1 MSRTTASDRVSSN
14 QLRTFGFLALG
25 MALPTAL
32 FTLPAI
38 AGRFS
43 NGKTFF
49 ERAPQLLRAAA
60 SNVTATV
67 PGATYEFTLTVPAD
81 AGESLQSL
89 FISQDA
95 NREAVQFSGKQ
106 LAFAGDRYKAGPAVT
121 LAKVV
126 RSQPDTGETKVVFD
140 PPIQPGTT
148 VTVALEAKSNPSSGA
163 YLFGLTAYPAGE
175 NGIGQFLGYGRLHF
189 YNSTR

>member
-1 MSRTTASDRVSSN
+1 MIRTIASVRVSLN
-14 QLRTFGFLALG
+14 QFRILGFLALG

-49 ERAPQLLRAAA
+49 ERSPQLLRAAA

-67 PGATYEFTLTVPAD
+67 PGVTYEFTLTVPAD
-81 AGESLQSL
+81 AGAPLQSL
-89 FISQDA
+89 FIDQNA

-106 LAFAGDRYKAGPAVT
+106 LAFAGDRYEAGPVVT

-126 RSQPDTGETKVVFD
+126 DSKPTTGETKVVFD

-148 VTVALEAKSNPSSGA
+148 VTIALEAKSNPSSGA

-175 NGIGQFLGYGRLHF
+175 NGIGQFLGYSRLHF